1 MNIKKTNL
9 QALLLAAMLA
19 LPLAASADVAALAAM
34 PDDAPGAGAGAGP
47 ACGHPSGPGKEEGH
61 PMRGGE
67 AMRGGPAMPG
77 MMMPF
82 GAPGM
87 GGQPPFLRGLE
98 LSEAQQDKVFAILH
112 AQEPYL
118 RDQGKAAAKAH
129 AGLRELAHG
138 TQYDDAKA
146 ASLTQAG
153 AQAMANIMLQHVR
166 TEQKLLAV
174 LTPEQRKQLADD
186 HARPQDQPRQ
196 PARAPRQ

>member
-1 MNIKKTNL
+1 MTIKKTKL

-19 LPLAASADVAALAAM
+19 LPLAANADVAAMA
-34 PDDAPGAGAGAGP
+34 DGAPGAGP
-47 ACGHPSGPGKEEGH
+47 AFGHPPGPGMEDGR
-61 PMRGGE
+61 PMRGPE
-67 AMRGGPAMPG
+67 AMHGGPAMPG
-77 MMMPF
+77 MRPF

-87 GGQPPFLRGLE
+87 GGQPPFLHGLE
-98 LSEAQQDKVFAILH
+98 LSEAQQDKVFAILY

-129 AGLRELAHG
+129 AALRELAHG
-138 TQYDDAKA
+138 AQYDDAKA
-146 ASLTQAG
+146 ASLAQAG

-196 PARAPRQ
+196 PPRAPRQ

>member
-9 QALLLAAMLA
+9 QAFLLAAMLA
-19 LPLAASADVAALAAM
+19 LPLAANANADAAALAAM
-34 PDDAPGAGAGAGP
+34 PDDAPGAGP
-47 ACGHPSGPGKEEGH
+47 ACGHPSAPGREEGH
-61 PMRGGE
+61 PMRGPE

-77 MMMPF
+77 MMVPF

-87 GGQPPFLRGLE
+87 AGQPPFLRGLE

-138 TQYDDAKA
+138 AQYDDAKA

-186 HARPQDQPRQ
+186 HTRPQDQARQ